1 MQTEWLQ
8 GWCRHVTANS
18 AALGL
23 LRLRRHGRGLPLLCR
38 TCPDCGWPIR
48 DREAARLGFCDRCR
62 DFTGMCG
69 AGRRIVCPDVM
80 TITTWHTP
88 CTVLGAEAWEITLAK
103 GSSEASSRTLLCEAH
118 DTQMRSREMPW
129 VRLAVPLRR

>member
-1 MQTEWLQ
+1 MTS
-8 GWCRHVTANS
+8 GMVSSASS

-23 LRLRRHGRGLPLLCR
+23 LRRGRHGRVRPVLCR
-38 TCPDCGWPIR
+38 ICPDCGWHIR
-48 DREAARLGFCDRCR
+48 DRDAARLGFCDLCR
-62 DFTGMCG
+62 EFTGMCG

-88 CTVLGAEAWEITLAK
+88 CTRLGAEAWEITLVK
-103 GSSEASSRTLLCEAH
+103 GSHRTLLCETH

-129 VRLAVPLRR
+129 VELAVPLRR